1 MKKLYFHVEKHV
13 DIEPEVMHQSCLQ
26 LLTEITVAFSE
37 SQCDS
42 MSLHDLK
49 LMSIQQVAETSHECA
64 TFGSLCMTQDETHSQ
79 SCVGLEYGKLIPQL
93 MVVIGCLTGSPRRA
107 TPTEDVGALYFE
119 DASMTVVCEVSV
131 YDNGHVTSSICKVN
145 GHDNGHVTSSI
156 CKVNGHDNGHVTS
169 SICKVNGHDNGH
181 VTSSICKVNGHDN
194 GHVTSSIRVVSI
206 HDKWSRD
213 Q

>member
-1 MKKLYFHVEKHV
+1 MAGEFVAAAVEQLRCSTTFDVDIDPGVEEWLKKLYFHVEKHV

-119 DASMTVVCEVSV
+119 DASMTVVCEVSSACSLAWLDKLV
-131 YDNGHVTSSICKVN
+131 VLSSWIY
-145 GHDNGHVTSSI
+145 I
-156 CKVNGHDNGHVTS
+156 
-169 SICKVNGHDNGH
+169 
-181 VTSSICKVNGHDN
+181 
-194 GHVTSSIRVVSI
+194 
-206 HDKWSRD
+206 SRND
-213 Q
+213 FLITLLQGNIN